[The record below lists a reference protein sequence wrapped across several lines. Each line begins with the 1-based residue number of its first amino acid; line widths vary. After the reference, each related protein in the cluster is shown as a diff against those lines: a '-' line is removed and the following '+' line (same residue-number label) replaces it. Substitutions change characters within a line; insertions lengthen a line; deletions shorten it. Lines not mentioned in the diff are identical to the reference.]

1 MSARGLPRWSVRAR
15 ILASMLVV
23 TAVGMAL
30 AGAVTFL
37 VQRERTLE
45 EMDARLL
52 GSIETAR
59 IIVSGDAPT
68 TATDGTVGQ
77 GQVFPTVRAALQ
89 GILESDVPAH
99 DESALGIIDGVASYV
114 PGVEVDIHL
123 ENEDAFVS
131 RIVEEVDDG
140 SVRQGTAVVAGTNVR
155 YIASPIEVA
164 GDPEQGIYLVTLN
177 SDEELDELVS
187 AFSTYA
193 LVALLA
199 LLVTG
204 LVGWFVAGTLLRPIR
219 RLRAAA
225 SRITAS
231 DRNERIIVEGRD
243 DVSELTVTVNDMLDR
258 LDSAMN
264 SQHQL
269 LDDVRH
275 ELKTP
280 LTILRG
286 HLELVDSSKVDD
298 VEATRA
304 LALDELDRMAALV
317 DDIDTWASVQSST
330 PNLEE
335 VDVAAF
341 TDSVFAKAS
350 ALPDHSWE
358 LSGRATGVA
367 RLDAHRVTQGWL
379 QLVDNAAKYSPT
391 GSTIVLGS
399 LVTNGAVEFWVQ
411 DAGPGIPAGSEDR
424 IFERFGRID
433 AGRGIHGSGLGLPI
447 VRSIAHAHGGRVSLA
462 SSDAGSR
469 FGIVIPLTEGPQ

>member
-1 MSARGLPRWSVRAR
+1 MRGWSVRAR

-23 TAVGMAL
+23 TAVGMVL

-52 GSIETAR
+52 GSIEAAR
-59 IIVSGDAPT
+59 IVVSGEAPAT
-68 TATDGTVGQ
+68 STDGTVGP
-77 GQVFPTVRAALQ
+77 GGAFPTVRFALQ
-89 GILESDVPAH
+89 AILESDVPAH
-99 DESALGIIDGVASYV
+99 DESALGIVDGVPSYV
-114 PGVEVDIHL
+114 PGVEVDIRL
-123 ENEDAFVS
+123 ENEDAFVA
-131 RIVEEVDDG
+131 RVVDEVSDDT
-140 SVRQGTAVVAGTNVR
+140 VRMGTAVVNGSNVR
-155 YIASPIEVA
+155 YIASPIAVE
-164 GDPEQGIYLVTLN
+164 GDAEQGVYLVVLN
-177 SDEELDELVS
+177 SDEELDELVA

-193 LVALLA
+193 LVALAA

-219 RLRAAA
+219 QLRAAA

-231 DRNERIIVEGRD
+231 DRRERIEVVGRD

-258 LDSAMN
+258 LDSAMT

-286 HLELVDSSKVDD
+286 HLELVDASRVDD

-317 DDIDTWASVQSST
+317 DDIDTWATVQSAAPSR
-330 PNLEE
+330 ES

-341 TDSVFAKAS
+341 TDSVFAKAT
-350 ALPDHSWE
+350 ALPGHAWE
-358 LSGRATGVA
+358 LSGRATGRA
-367 RLDAHRVTQGWL
+367 SLDPHRITQAWL
-379 QLVDNAAKYSPT
+379 QLVDNAAKYSPE
-391 GSTIVLGS
+391 GSTITLGS
-399 LVTNGAVEFWVQ
+399 LVVDDAVEFWVQ
-411 DAGPGIPAGSEDR
+411 DAGPGIPAGSEAR

-433 AGRGIHGSGLGLPI
+433 AGRGIRGSGLGLPI
-447 VRSIAHAHGGRVSLA
+447 VRSIALAHGGRVSLA

-469 FGIVIPLTEGPQ
+469 FGIVIPLTEAPS